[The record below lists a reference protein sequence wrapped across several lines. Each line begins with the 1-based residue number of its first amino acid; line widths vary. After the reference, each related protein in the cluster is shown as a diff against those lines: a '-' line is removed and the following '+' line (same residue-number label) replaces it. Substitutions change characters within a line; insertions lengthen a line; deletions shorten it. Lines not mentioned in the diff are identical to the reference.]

1 MKQAGYN
8 WYNEKQKEEEE
19 KEEGLNF
26 MIFFFFSVG
35 GVVSFDK
42 LNLTHIFHF
51 L

>member
-26 MIFFFFSVG
+26 RWFFFFLWAVG
-35 GVVSFDK
+35 WSGGGLLDS
-42 LNLTHIFHF
+42 
-51 L
+51 

>member
-26 MIFFFFSVG
+26 MIFFFLWVELL
-35 GVVSFDK
+35 VST
-42 LNLTHIFHF
+42 N
-51 L
+51 